1 MFFLCWVI
9 ICIPELKLKN
19 CNSNSTLLLELS
31 LKCLWSVKILFIQ
44 ANPLNMFF
52 YLTGEGERRICTNL
66 MGSQLW
72 STLFS
77 TFFCQNEQNL
87 SKADTSKKVSARF
100 REVPLYMKIYYL
112 LFVLKSMMKWKFRRW
127 FLYIF
132 YHFIASIF
140 NHREIEMQFWL

>member
-1 MFFLCWVI
+1 MQFKFYPTTWIVF
-9 ICIPELKLKN
+9 EM
-19 CNSNSTLLLELS
+19 S
-31 LKCLWSVKILFIQ
+31 WSVKILFIQ

-52 YLTGEGERRICTNL
+52 YLTGEGERGICTNL
-66 MGSQLW
+66 IGSQLW

-127 FLYIF
+127 FYIF
-132 YHFIASIF
+132 STILLLQFSITAKLKCSFGF
-140 NHREIEMQFWL
+140 NRKSKILRNAIFGK